1 MVGIVL
7 DMDNVSKGGMMRLN
21 VNLNED
27 LERELKKIAHKR
39 KMTLSEVINNVLL
52 DWLEDKDYKQY
63 KKTVRKGI
71 RTERNAKIQS

>member
-1 MVGIVL
+1 
-7 DMDNVSKGGMMRLN
+7 MDNVSKGGMMRLN